1 MSRLSRSPVE
11 FVRDELNRC
20 EPAQGIDMDHVAV
33 KKLRIGAVVL
43 LAAVVACG
51 VCCESAAQTV
61 EHSASQPRVT
71 RTRES
76 STTPVVA
83 SGQTSLGAMR
93 YYGGPKSPMWRGP
106 ASN

>member
-43 LAAVVACG
+43 LAAVV

-61 EHSASQPRVT
+61 EHSSNQPRVT
-71 RTRES
+71 RTRDS

-83 SGQTSLGAMR
+83 SGQTGLGAMR